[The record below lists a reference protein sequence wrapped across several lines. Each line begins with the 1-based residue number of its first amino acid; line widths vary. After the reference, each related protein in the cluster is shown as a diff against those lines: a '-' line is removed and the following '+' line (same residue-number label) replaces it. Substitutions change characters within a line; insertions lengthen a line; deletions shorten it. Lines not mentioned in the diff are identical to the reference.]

1 MKYNY
6 AVKVNGEWYPPNTE
20 IPDNVEAVKEK
31 ENENEDTHAA
41 EGADE
46 NDQGTS
52 GKPKSRN
59 TNK

>member
-20 IPDNVEAVKEK
+20 IPDNIEAAK
-31 ENENEDTHAA
+31 ENEGVNTT
-41 EGADE
+41 EGSDE